1 MKVFSQKLQGLCKRE
16 NVLLSASFS
25 LLTAFLTSDR
35 WTYLLLHRY
44 FDGMGFLLQ
53 TLIIVGL
60 TLIGF
65 PFIAF
70 LLFLIKKLIAFFIPP
85 ETCVVFFPRP
95 SDPGQTRILKA
106 VQILIVGILLVFLI
120 CNVLGQ
126 IDLFTW
132 KFDSPLNSIRS
143 DVAGN
148 DFRVGIYRPA
158 KALTEYFNIYPMREY
173 DFSPRY
179 PPLVNVYGLP
189 FLLFDE
195 NTAYLVQ
202 GILLFL
208 LNIACVGLSCL
219 LVNKVFFSRLKA
231 DAAFI
236 GMLNVTL
243 FILFSLLSVTSY
255 PFLFSLERGNY
266 DIVAFFFALL
276 GIWCAITRPEK
287 VWLQV
292 LLVSIAM
299 HLKIYPGILLV
310 LLLIKHG
317 KKMLLPALALNLGL
331 LFIIGP
337 QNAFG
342 YLRSFLSSMGSGN
355 VIGAATSSSGLTFAN
370 GLVSLHPG
378 WASAETLLSRAFTL
392 LPLLLW
398 LACLLVLHKQWH
410 TPQGELLM
418 FAASLPPMITVP
430 SIAYDYKLVIIASC
444 FLVLLAGWI
453 LTRYLQQN
461 PRGAWLSWLFF
472 FVLSALSIR
481 YFDPNYLVPFWINDK
496 YPTMLVAQIFLLV
509 MILIEKKTR
518 SEQTQLIAEE

>member
-1 MKVFSQKLQGLCKRE
+1 MKVFSQKLQWLCGRE
-16 NVLLSASFS
+16 NAFLAAIFS

-44 FDGMGFLLQ
+44 FDGLGFLLQ
-53 TLIIVGL
+53 TLVIAGL

-70 LLFLIKKLIAFFIPP
+70 LLFLIKKLIVFFLPP
-85 ETCVVFFPRP
+85 ESCVGFFPRP
-95 SDPGQTRILKA
+95 SDPIQARVIKGMKT
-106 VQILIVGILLVFLI
+106 LIIGGMLVFLV
-120 CNVLGQ
+120 CNILGQ

-143 DVAGN
+143 QVAGD

-158 KALTEYFNIYPMREY
+158 KALTEYFNIYPMREN

-189 FLLFDE
+189 FLIFDE

-219 LVNKVFFSRLKA
+219 LVNRVFFSRLKT
-231 DAAFI
+231 DASLI
-236 GMLNVTL
+236 GMLNVAL

-292 LLVSIAM
+292 LLVSIAF
-299 HLKIYPGILLV
+299 HLKIYPGLLFA

-317 KKMLLPALALNLGL
+317 KKMLLPTLAVNLGL

-342 YLRSFLSSMGSGN
+342 YLRSFLSSMGAGN

-378 WASAETLLSRAFTL
+378 WASAETFLSRAFTL

-398 LACLLVLHKQWH
+398 LACLLVLRQQWH

-453 LTRYLQQN
+453 LTRYVQQN
-461 PRGAWLSWLFF
+461 PRGAWLGWLFF

-481 YFDPNYLVPFWINDK
+481 YFDPYYQIPLWINDK
-496 YPTMLVAQIFLLV
+496 YPTLLAAQIFLLV
-509 MILIEKKTR
+509 LLFLETKKAVPG
-518 SEQTQLIAEE
+518 SEAQLT